1 MRYKRGDAVQTR
13 AREKAH
19 PVLFNTTHSDPGRS
33 VNCPQSEE
41 GREQGE
47 SNTYYIPAFGGYI
60 TLYLHWS
67 QTYIFIN
74 TGTKSS

>member
-41 GREQGE
+41 GREQRE
-47 SNTYYIPAFGGYI
+47 SNTYV
-60 TLYLHWS
+60 LYLWGLYMI
-67 QTYIFIN
+67 YI
-74 TGTKSS
+74 GTDT

>member
-1 MRYKRGDAVQTR
+1 MRYKRGVAVQTR
-13 AREKAH
+13 ALEKAH

-41 GREQGE
+41 GRQQRE
-47 SNTYYIPAFGGYI
+47 SNTYIPAFGGTLHRIYI
-60 TLYLHWS
+60 GYRHTF
-67 QTYIFIN
+67 FIN